1 VEFAWVAFWQLHGDR
16 PMSAHGFGAPMGAT
30 IIESLPGPIPFS
42 AVDRYASRFEI
53 EGEAFDRLL
62 FFVSELDSEFL
73 NHAREES
80 KKRWEKMGK

>member
-1 VEFAWVAFWQLHGDR
+1 
-16 PMSAHGFGAPMGAT
+16 MSAHGFGAPMGAT

-62 FFVSELDSEFL
+62 FFVSELD
-73 NHAREES
+73 REYLSYATEQS
-80 KKRWEKMGK
+80 KSRWEKMGK